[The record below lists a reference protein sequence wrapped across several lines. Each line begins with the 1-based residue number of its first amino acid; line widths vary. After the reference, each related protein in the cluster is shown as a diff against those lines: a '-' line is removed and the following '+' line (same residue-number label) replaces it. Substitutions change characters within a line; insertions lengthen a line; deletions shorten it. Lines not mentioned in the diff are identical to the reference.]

1 MFRMNEWEGA
11 LGPKR
16 PDSFIPHRRKIGS
29 VPESMRRSLSKRE
42 LEVIDRHASASGMQ
56 DGVRVRQ
63 WDGAWSVFYEDSGR
77 LWVHNDTR
85 RKQAYQELYFYS
97 SGSVVGTIT
106 CSHPIK
112 LWDERRY
119 LTPRETARLQGFPD
133 SMILPDAQYSRL
145 FGNAVSVGCAAFAI
159 SRVCDAAET
168 IRHLDVCSGIG
179 GFSFALDMRVYTARN
194 VGFSEVMKAAKD
206 CYTRNFPDS
215 PDLGDARSATWPE
228 CDLLT
233 AGFPC
238 QPFSCSNTRDRRS
251 RHESRDFYRIVL
263 DAALR
268 SNATR
273 VVLENV
279 VSFKTLGRDKFEE
292 LVTTLESRGFWTSCS
307 VLDSGDS
314 GVPQRR
320 KRLYIVA
327 SKLAPPLSWN
337 RPPAKRTT
345 LRDVLG
351 D

>member
-1 MFRMNEWEGA
+1 
-11 LGPKR
+11 
-16 PDSFIPHRRKIGS
+16 
-29 VPESMRRSLSKRE
+29 MRRSLSKRE
-42 LEVIDRHASASGMQ
+42 LEIIDRHASGSGMR
-56 DGVRVRQ
+56 DGVRVQQ
-63 WDGAWSVFYEDSGR
+63 WKGAWSVFYEKSGR
-77 LWVHNDTR
+77 LWVHNDTH

-97 SGSVVGTIT
+97 SRSTVGTLT

-133 SMILPDAQYSRL
+133 SMILPDTRCARL

-159 SRVCDAAET
+159 SRVCGTEET
-168 IRHLDVCSGIG
+168 VRHLDVCSGIG
-179 GFSFALDMRVYTARN
+179 GFAFALGKRVRAAYN
-194 VGFSEVMKAAKD
+194 VGFSEVMQAAKD
-206 CYTRNFPDS
+206 CYTRNFTDS

-238 QPFSCSNTRDRRS
+238 QPFSCSSTRDRRS
-251 RHESRDFYRIVL
+251 RHVSRDFYKVVL

-279 VSFKTLGRDKFEE
+279 VSFQTLGRDKFEE
-292 LVTTLESRGFWTSCS
+292 LLASLEAMGFSTSFS
-307 VLDSGDS
+307 VLDSADS
-314 GVPQRR
+314 GVPQQR

-327 SKLAPPLSWN
+327 SKLAPPLPWE
-337 RPPAKRTT
+337 RPAAQPTA
-345 LRDVLG
+345 LRDILG